1 MQKLYHLIVVG
12 ALVLLFVLLMSEFN
26 LLFILHHIQFADHS
40 QIDKVRANETK
51 TRDTKRNQR
60 FRPSFNTEK
69 KTTMDLH

>member
-26 LLFILHHIQFADHS
+26 LLFILHHIQFVDHS
-40 QIDKVRANETK
+40 QIDKVRANE
-51 TRDTKRNQR
+51 TKRNQR